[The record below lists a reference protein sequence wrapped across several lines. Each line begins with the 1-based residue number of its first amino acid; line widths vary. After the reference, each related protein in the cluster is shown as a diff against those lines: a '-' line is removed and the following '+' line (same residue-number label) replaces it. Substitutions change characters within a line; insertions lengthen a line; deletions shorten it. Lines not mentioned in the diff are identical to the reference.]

1 MSEGTNT
8 EGASTPAAGTEGVG
22 AVATPPTDPKA
33 TGTEGA
39 PAPDKKGAPAPDKK
53 GDAAKPTSAPEK
65 YEDFKLPE
73 GVEVP
78 AEVREQYTGLFKE
91 LGLSQEAA
99 QKLIDFQM
107 GVEQK
112 AAQALT
118 SQWET
123 THSEWIK
130 AIETDKDIGG
140 DKLKESKAFAA
151 AVLASDFAT
160 PELKEALN
168 LTGAG
173 NNPAV
178 FKFFVKLGKAMADD
192 KLVVS
197 GKAPARPDDTAKKL
211 FPNFN

>member
-1 MSEGTNT
+1 MSEGTENQ
-8 EGASTPAAGTEGVG
+8 GAPPPAAGAEGT
-22 AVATPPTDPKA
+22 AATPPPA
-33 TGTEGA
+33 AGAEGA
-39 PAPDKKGAPAPDKK
+39 AATPPADKK
-53 GDAAKPTSAPEK
+53 GDAAKPTGAPEK

-73 GVEVP
+73 GVTVP
-78 AEVREQYTGLFKE
+78 DDVKNEYLGLFKE
-91 LGLSQEAA
+91 VGLSQEAA
-99 QKLIDFQM
+99 QKLVDFQIKAD
-107 GVEQK
+107 QK

-118 SQWET
+118 SQWEA
-123 THSEWIK
+123 THSGWIK

-151 AVLASDFAT
+151 AALASDFAT

-173 NNPAV
+173 NNPEV
-178 FKFFVKLGKAMADD
+178 FKFFVKVGKAMADD

-197 GKAPARPDDTAKKL
+197 GKAPAGPVDTAKKL